1 MRARLR
7 VAITPADVGARVT
20 VRART
25 GASEERARFTDVVG
39 VLEAWADGQLTLR
52 RRDGG
57 VVTVAADSL
66 VAGKVVPH
74 PPRT

>member
-1 MRARLR
+1 MGARLR

-25 GASEERARFTDVVG
+25 GAGERARFTDVVG
-39 VLEAWADGQLTLR
+39 VLEAWEDGQLTLR
-52 RRDGG
+52 RRDGE

-66 VAGKVVPH
+66 VAGKVVP
-74 PPRT
+74 PPQRP